1 MGNLNVTIKKILSNK
16 NTVTVLGVVAAV
28 FVLYFGYNSRVNKA
42 ITPINVPYAKDT
54 IKPGTQITEDMIG
67 TKNVSR
73 ETIADGF
80 AYTDINE
87 VKNKYANADS
97 VIPKGSLF
105 YKRSVVEKNQLP
117 DEIIYD
123 YPDGYVLYQMNVDT
137 ESTYGNA
144 IYPGNYIDIYLK
156 AQNASAEGENIVTS
170 DKIMVG
176 KLLENVK
183 VIAVNDSSGN
193 NVFADVDEQRTPAS
207 LIFAV
212 PQEYYI
218 LLNKAKFLRSV
229 STTLIPVPTAESLK
243 DDPGDLKLSSE
254 ELKNYINSI
263 TVWTE

>member
-1 MGNLNVTIKKILSNK
+1 ML
-16 NTVTVLGVVAAV
+16 
-28 FVLYFGYNSRVNKA
+28 
-42 ITPINVPYAKDT
+42 
-54 IKPGTQITEDMIG
+54 
-67 TKNVSR
+67 
-73 ETIADGF
+73 
-80 AYTDINE
+80 
-87 VKNKYANADS
+87 
-97 VIPKGSLF
+97 
-105 YKRSVVEKNQLP
+105 
-117 DEIIYD
+117 
-123 YPDGYVLYQMNVDT
+123 DT
-137 ESTYGNA
+137 ETTYGNA

-156 AQNASAEGENIVTS
+156 AQNATAEGENIVTS

-183 VIAVNDSSGN
+183 VIAVNDANGN
-193 NVFADVDEQRTPAS
+193 NVFADVDENRTPAT